1 MLFWFEKWRVNEDIV
16 IVTAKGKDKINEGI
30 VDVVA
35 KVKGTVNA
43 GMSL

>member
-1 MLFWFEKWRVNEDIV
+1 M
-16 IVTAKGKDKINEGI
+16 VTAKGKDKINEGI
-30 VDVVA
+30 ASVVA